1 MVVRVMS
8 CFIHDVQ
15 NSLRRLTQWSTLL
28 TYFNNIMKKIQD
40 EFRFRIIRCVGC
52 VLFLFI
58 CVLFGPFEFITY
70 YPNEKR
76 N

>member
-1 MVVRVMS
+1 
-8 CFIHDVQ
+8 
-15 NSLRRLTQWSTLL
+15 
-28 TYFNNIMKKIQD
+28 MKKIQD

-52 VLFLFI
+52 VLFLFV

-76 N
+76 KKNIRSHV